1 MKIKTT
7 LIVMVV
13 ATILAM
19 ILAVSG
25 AGQDTSRSGKKNF
38 AVLCSFGPPIVGQDA
53 GQPGFV
59 IKLKNGSTL
68 RGRTLSRDDANG
80 SLRLV
85 MTEASDAAAKS
96 YAVIAADDTAEIT
109 SSSSD
114 SESIRIKLKGGSDLR
129 CKEFSLSGDSV
140 AVKLGSASKV
150 EIKWSDIESISF
162 SQ

>member
-7 LIVMVV
+7 ILLTIAGLILVV
-13 ATILAM
+13 PVAA
-19 ILAVSG
+19 
-25 AGQDTSRSGKKNF
+25 
-38 AVLCSFGPPIVGQDA
+38 QDA

-68 RGRTLSRDDANG
+68 RGRTLSRDDSNG
-80 SLRLV
+80 ALRLV
-85 MTEASDAAAKS
+85 MTEASDSGPKS

-150 EIKWSDIESISF
+150 DIKWSDIESISF

>member
-7 LIVMVV
+7 ILF
-13 ATILAM
+13 TIAAL
-19 ILAVSG
+19 ILAV
-25 AGQDTSRSGKKNF
+25 
-38 AVLCSFGPPIVGQDA
+38 PIAAQDA

-68 RGRTLSRDDANG
+68 RGRTLSRDDSNG
-80 SLRLV
+80 ALRLV
-85 MTEASDAAAKS
+85 MTEASDAGPKS

-129 CKEFSLSGDSV
+129 CREFSLSGDSV